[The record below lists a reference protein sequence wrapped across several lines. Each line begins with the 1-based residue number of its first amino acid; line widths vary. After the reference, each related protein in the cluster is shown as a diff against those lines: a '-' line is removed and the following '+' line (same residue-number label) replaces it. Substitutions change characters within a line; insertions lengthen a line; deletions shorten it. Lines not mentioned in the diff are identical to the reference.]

1 MSERRISALI
11 ILGFGLLAIYDLT
24 LEWGRASLPHIAA
37 EFATVALAWFWG
49 LRLLTKSW
57 QLKQDVRRL
66 EQGLSH
72 WRQESAKW
80 REGLSQ
86 SIDKQFQLWKL
97 TPAEKE
103 VALLL
108 MKGLELKMI
117 ADVRETT
124 ERTARQQA
132 FSIYQKSGLK
142 GRAELTA
149 FFLEDLLILAPEH
162 QETSSI

>member
-11 ILGFGLLAIYDLT
+11 ILAFGALAVYDLS

-37 EFATVALAWFWG
+37 EAATVLLAWFWG
-49 LRLLTKSW
+49 LRLLTRSW
-57 QLKQDVRRL
+57 QLKQHVAHL
-66 EQGLSH
+66 EQDIAF

-80 REGLSQ
+80 RAGLSQ

-97 TPAEKE
+97 SPAEKE

-108 MKGLELKMI
+108 MKGLELKLI
-117 ADVRETT
+117 AEIRETT

-132 FSIYQKSGLK
+132 FVVYQKSGLK

-149 FFLEDLLILAPEH
+149 FFLEDLLVSNTQADEISA
-162 QETSSI
+162 I